1 MFEGKAPKLGKAYYR
16 NLNLITVGINMC
28 DIFALSAGHNYT
40 AKDYLPVF
48 AEKAKQNMN
57 GWGIGFFRNGS
68 ALVEKSSEQVMI
80 GDQVHEGF
88 QRLARVIDSRIIISH
103 ISCPLSGGLHG
114 AQNNPF
120 SLSFLDHTWLFVNV
134 GKNQD
139 IERYQTVNETRL
151 EAEVNAARIFE
162 YLRDHLVDR
171 MNSYPY
177 GSLYG
182 ALRDVI
188 RELLSDYPGFY
199 TFFLANESVLF
210 GFSNFRRLLLL
221 KKTETIGDIL
231 IVTSVKERLSP
242 GGWVPIKVGK
252 NSLGKLMVIAGPDM
266 LYLDDI

>member
-1 MFEGKAPKLGKAYYR
+1 
-16 NLNLITVGINMC
+16 MC

-48 AEKAKQNMN
+48 AEKARQNMN

-103 ISCPLSGGLHG
+103 ISCPLSGGSHS
-114 AQNNPF
+114 AHNNPF

-134 GKNQD
+134 GKD
-139 IERYQTVNETRL
+139 LIIDKYRTVNEPRL
-151 EAEVNAARIFE
+151 EPDVDAARIFE
-162 YLRDHLVDR
+162 YLRDHLLTR
-171 MNSYPY
+171 IRSYPY
-177 GSLYG
+177 GSLYE

-188 RELLSDYPGFY
+188 RELLSDYPGSY

-210 GFSNFRRLLLL
+210 GFSNFRQLLLM
-221 KKTETIGDIL
+221 KKTENIGDIL
-231 IVTSVKERLSP
+231 IITSVKERLSP
-242 GGWVPIKVGK
+242 EGWIPIKPSK
-252 NSLGKLMVIAGPDM
+252 NSPGKLMVIAGPDM
-266 LYLDDI
+266 LYLGDV